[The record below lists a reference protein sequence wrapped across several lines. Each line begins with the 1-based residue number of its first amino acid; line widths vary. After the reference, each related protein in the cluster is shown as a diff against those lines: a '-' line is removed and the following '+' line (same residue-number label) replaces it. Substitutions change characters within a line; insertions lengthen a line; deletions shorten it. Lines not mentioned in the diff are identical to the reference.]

1 MPSEIE
7 LVVYLLYVLVC
18 KVPMVCALVTI
29 WPVCSRIRR
38 AASLLRLVTFSLL
51 HEITHDEYHWKVRAI
66 FAITLSWVVFLLFFH
81 SWLSTS
87 PISFLAT
94 VYAWVL
100 IWHNHT
106 LWATVRLIRMT
117 SWRICLHTFYFRNR
131 LQSNSRRP
139 RVCVKFCFG
148 VIVETVLLFK
158 VVGLHALH
166 LLIEHTFILRKG
178 YCSFWVLSRELVLT
192 WRNQFCLLTL
202 IKGEK
207 VCFCVKSSIRNRL
220 IAFVCRIKRSNF
232 FVYLWFWF
240 VIWRSNACPS
250 MRNVSLI
257 ASSILLNVF
266 EFRVV

>member
-18 KVPMVCALVTI
+18 KVPMVCTLVTI

-38 AASLLRLVTFSLL
+38 AASFLRLVTFSLL

-66 FAITLSWVVFLLFFH
+66 FAITLPWVFLLFFH
-81 SWLSTS
+81 SRLSTS

-106 LWATVRLIRMT
+106 LWPTVRLVRMT
-117 SWRICLHTFYFRNR
+117 SWRISLHTFYFRNR

-166 LLIEHTFILRKG
+166 LLIEHTFVLRKG

-207 VCFCVKSSIRNRL
+207 VCFCVKPSVRNRL
-220 IAFVCRIKRSNF
+220 IAFVCRVKRANF

-240 VIWRSNACPS
+240 VIWRSNTCPS